1 VADKKFKTG
10 AVRSADTNHLD
21 YTSIPMVGLIGVA
34 RTAAEGGDKY
44 GRFNYMLG
52 MPVHELLNHSI
63 NHVVQFLLGDRT
75 QPHLEHAAWG
85 LLAAIQEHTLN
96 PSKSY
101 KYLLREGATV
111 GPEMLKDLMV
121 NAPLLASMREEGM
134 FDESGF
140 WNIGDIPEVA
150 RMLDQRFIK
159 SVTSSVIDPDRL
171 SEIEKLVLAESQ
183 NGEEQS
189 Q

>member
-1 VADKKFKTG
+1 MADKKFKTG

-21 YTSIPMVGLIGVA
+21 YTSIPLVGLIG
-34 RTAAEGGDKY
+34 
-44 GRFNYMLG
+44 
-52 MPVHELLNHSI
+52 
-63 NHVVQFLLGDRT
+63 
-75 QPHLEHAAWG
+75 
-85 LLAAIQEHTLN
+85 
-96 PSKSY
+96 
-101 KYLLREGATV
+101 
-111 GPEMLKDLMV
+111 
-121 NAPLLASMREEGM
+121 
-134 FDESGF
+134 
-140 WNIGDIPEVA
+140 VA